1 MELYD
6 KIQET
11 VKYIQEQ
18 INLQPTI
25 GIILGS
31 GLGNFAKEI
40 EVKHEL
46 NYTELPHFSHS
57 TVKGHGGKLIFGNL
71 GSKQVVCMAGR
82 FHYYEGHSIEAVTF
96 PVRVMQFLG
105 VEILM
110 VSNASGGM
118 KPGMAV
124 GDIMI
129 ITDHINLQPEHPL
142 RGTNDERLGP
152 RFPEMLNAYDH
163 DLIAKAAAVATSKG
177 IHFHKGV
184 YVGVQGPTFETPA
197 EYKCFHLMGGDA
209 VGMSTVPE
217 VIVARHGGMKV
228 FALSV
233 ISDIGY
239 PEEAMDAKISHE
251 IVLQKAAA
259 AEPVMTDII
268 KGLMEVI

>member
-6 KIQET
+6 KIQECT
-11 VKYIQEQ
+11 AFIQSRVAEK
-18 INLQPTI
+18 PSI

-40 EVKHEL
+40 EILSEL
-46 NYTELPHFSHS
+46 NYTELPHFTNS
-57 TVKGHGGKLIFGNL
+57 TVKGHGGKLIFGKL
-71 GSKQVVCMAGR
+71 GGKNVVCMSGR
-82 FHYYEGHSIEAVTF
+82 FHYYEGHSMEAVTF

-105 VEILM
+105 VEVLM

-118 KPGMAV
+118 KPGMSV
-124 GDIMI
+124 GEVMI
-129 ITDHINLQPEHPL
+129 ITDHINLQAEHPL
-142 RGTNDERLGP
+142 RGKNDERLGP
-152 RFPEMLNAYDH
+152 RFPEMLGAYDKE
-163 DLIAKAAAVATSKG
+163 LIQKGIEIAKGMG
-177 IHFHKGV
+177 ITFHTGT

-228 FALSV
+228 FAISV

-239 PEEAMDAKISHE
+239 PEETMDAKISHD

-259 AEPVMTDII
+259 AEPIMSAII
-268 KGLMEVI
+268 KGVINSI